1 MLTVKEPMLSP
12 DGTVAELD
20 DPVADAL
27 AELDELEDELDELQA
42 AAVSARAAAR
52 PAKPSRRKRRNAPPP
67 CERER
72 LPPSLLLPSVIPH
85 TLSLNAS
92 NKTRRDTIHN
102 RAPAVF
108 CGIVRRDARNVPVNT
123 CVKPLKK
130 S

>member
-67 CERER
+67 CEREPR
-72 LPPSLLLPSVIPH
+72 PPSLL
-85 TLSLNAS
+85 
-92 NKTRRDTIHN
+92 
-102 RAPAVF
+102 
-108 CGIVRRDARNVPVNT
+108 
-123 CVKPLKK
+123 
-130 S
+130 